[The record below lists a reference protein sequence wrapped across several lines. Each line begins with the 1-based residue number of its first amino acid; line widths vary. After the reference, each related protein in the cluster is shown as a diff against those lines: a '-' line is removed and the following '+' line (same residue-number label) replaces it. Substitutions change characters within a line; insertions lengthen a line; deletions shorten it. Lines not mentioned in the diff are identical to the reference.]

1 MLAQKKTCEYQK
13 PVDARRNRPTSRID
27 RLEAEFERNRQQLL
41 HLAEENRRGTSDY
54 DALLERNL
62 HINDEIHS
70 LLTAIW
76 KLEEQQQH
84 Q

>member
-1 MLAQKKTCEYQK
+1 MDTRIKQL
-13 PVDARRNRPTSRID
+13 NSRID

-41 HLAEENRRGTSDY
+41 HLSDENRRGTSDY
-54 DALLERNL
+54 DTLLERNL
-62 HINDEIHS
+62 RINDEIQS

-76 KLEEQQQH
+76 KLEEQQH

>member
-1 MLAQKKTCEYQK
+1 M
-13 PVDARRNRPTSRID
+13 DARIKRFNSRID
-27 RLEAEFERNRQQLL
+27 RLEAEFERNRQQLR

-62 HINDEIHS
+62 HINDEIQS

-76 KLEEQQQH
+76 KLEEQ
-84 Q
+84 

>member
-1 MLAQKKTCEYQK
+1 M
-13 PVDARRNRPTSRID
+13 DARIKQLNSRID

-41 HLAEENRRGTSDY
+41 HLSDENRRGTSDY
-54 DALLERNL
+54 DTLLERNL
-62 HINDEIHS
+62 RINDEIQS

-76 KLEEQQQH
+76 KLEEQQH

>member
-1 MLAQKKTCEYQK
+1 MEAKI
-13 PVDARRNRPTSRID
+13 RNLNSRND
-27 RLEAEFERNRQQLL
+27 RLEAEFERNRQQLR
-41 HLAEENRRGTSDY
+41 HLADENRRGTSDY

-62 HINDEIHS
+62 HINDEIQS
-70 LLTAIW
+70 LLNAIW

>member
-1 MLAQKKTCEYQK
+1 M
-13 PVDARRNRPTSRID
+13 DAIIKQLNSRID

-41 HLAEENRRGTSDY
+41 HLADENRRGTSDY

-62 HINDEIHS
+62 HINDEIQS
-70 LLTAIW
+70 LLNAIW

>member
-1 MLAQKKTCEYQK
+1 M
-13 PVDARRNRPTSRID
+13 DAKIKHLNSRID

-41 HLAEENRRGTSDY
+41 HLADENRRGTSDY

-62 HINDEIHS
+62 HINDEIQS
-70 LLTAIW
+70 LLNAIW

>member
-1 MLAQKKTCEYQK
+1 M
-13 PVDARRNRPTSRID
+13 DARIKQLNSRID
-27 RLEAEFERNRQQLL
+27 RLEAEFERNRQQLH
-41 HLAEENRRGTSDY
+41 HLADENRRGTSDY

>member
-1 MLAQKKTCEYQK
+1 MDTRIKQL
-13 PVDARRNRPTSRID
+13 NSRID
-27 RLEAEFERNRQQLL
+27 QLEAEFERNRQQLL
-41 HLAEENRRGTSDY
+41 HLSDENRRGTSDY

-62 HINDEIHS
+62 HINDEIQS

>member
-1 MLAQKKTCEYQK
+1 M
-13 PVDARRNRPTSRID
+13 DARIKRLNSRID

-41 HLAEENRRGTSDY
+41 HLADENRRGTSDY
-54 DALLERNL
+54 DTLLERNL
-62 HINDEIHS
+62 HINDEIRS

>member
-1 MLAQKKTCEYQK
+1 M
-13 PVDARRNRPTSRID
+13 DARIKHLNSRID

-41 HLAEENRRGTSDY
+41 HLADENRRGTSDY

-62 HINDEIHS
+62 HINDEIQS
-70 LLTAIW
+70 LLNAIW

>member
-1 MLAQKKTCEYQK
+1 M
-13 PVDARRNRPTSRID
+13 DARIKQFNSRID

-41 HLAEENRRGTSDY
+41 HLADENRRGTSDY

-62 HINDEIHS
+62 HINDEIQS
-70 LLTAIW
+70 LLNAIW

>member
-1 MLAQKKTCEYQK
+1 MDAQIKQF
-13 PVDARRNRPTSRID
+13 NSRID

-62 HINDEIHS
+62 HINDEIQS

-76 KLEEQQQH
+76 KLEEQ
-84 Q
+84 

>member
-1 MLAQKKTCEYQK
+1 M
-13 PVDARRNRPTSRID
+13 DARIKRFNSLID

-41 HLAEENRRGTSDY
+41 HLADENRRGTSDY

-62 HINDEIHS
+62 HINNEIQS
-70 LLTAIW
+70 LLNAIW
-76 KLEEQQQH
+76 KLEEQQH